1 VHWWRVDVVLKLPGD
16 LSGNVIVPCSLSMNA
31 DDKGNEGPQI
41 AHYIE
46 RAGKP

>member
-1 VHWWRVDVVLKLPGD
+1 MHWWRVDVVLKLPGD
-16 LSGNVIVPCSLSMNA
+16 LSGKVIVPCSLSMNA

-41 AHYIE
+41 AYYIE